1 MRDSA
6 LPPAEPPED
15 LVTVGRVGRPHGIK
29 GAFVVEEASEE
40 PDRFAVGAT
49 VLAAGEPA
57 DVVESKRAGGRLV
70 IRLDRP
76 VRRGTDLQIR
86 RAELE
91 EPAEGEFYVFQLVGL
106 EVFEEGGRG
115 LGTVTDVAP
124 GVAND
129 VLELDSGISLPM
141 VEACVAEVDL
151 EGRRILVR
159 QGFAP
164 DV

>member
-1 MRDSA
+1 
-6 LPPAEPPED
+6 
-15 LVTVGRVGRPHGIK
+15 
-29 GAFVVEEASEE
+29 
-40 PDRFAVGAT
+40 

-57 DVVESKRAGGRLV
+57 EVVESKRAGGRLV

-86 RAELE
+86 REELE

-106 EVFEEGGRG
+106 QVVEEGGRA
-115 LGTVTDVAP
+115 LGAVTDVAP

-159 QGFAP
+159 RGFVT

>member
-1 MRDSA
+1 VS
-6 LPPAEPPED
+6 
-15 LVTVGRVGRPHGIK
+15 VGRVGRPHGIK

-40 PDRFAVGAT
+40 PERFAVGAT
-49 VLAAGEPA
+49 VLAGGEPA
-57 DVVESKRAGGRLV
+57 EVVESKRAGGRLV

-76 VRRGTDLQIR
+76 VRRGTDLQIPR
-86 RAELE
+86 EQLE

-106 EVFEEGGRG
+106 EVVEEGGRG

-129 VLELDSGISLPM
+129 VLELDSGLALPM
-141 VEACVAEVDL
+141 VEACVQEVDL
-151 EGRRILVR
+151 AQRRILVR
-159 QGFAP
+159 RGFVT